1 MKMISALV
9 LTALLL
15 TASASSGTPNAREV
29 VQATDILSKIERG
42 EAISVDNLIVE
53 GDLNLSEIGLES
65 VSDLRPGLGAGL
77 GPRSAMG
84 EEPEIKHPALAG
96 GVKLIVSPISITN
109 SVIRGNVHF
118 DKITFAGPV
127 SFAGTDITGNA
138 SFAEARFANHA
149 AFLYTQFGGD
159 ANFKAAQFDGG
170 VYFSGDQFTSEAFF
184 GGAEF
189 RDDADFG
196 GSEFGGYAYFG
207 RARFS
212 GRSHLGE
219 ARFFEIANFYSAR
232 LDPRG

>member
-1 MKMISALV
+1 VNGGPNVKSYFEDSNGWAPGDRTMKMISALV

-96 GVKLIVSPISITN
+96 G
-109 SVIRGNVHF
+109 
-118 DKITFAGPV
+118 
-127 SFAGTDITGNA
+127 
-138 SFAEARFANHA
+138 
-149 AFLYTQFGGD
+149 
-159 ANFKAAQFDGG
+159 
-170 VYFSGDQFTSEAFF
+170 
-184 GGAEF
+184 
-189 RDDADFG
+189 
-196 GSEFGGYAYFG
+196 
-207 RARFS
+207 
-212 GRSHLGE
+212 
-219 ARFFEIANFYSAR
+219 
-232 LDPRG
+232 